1 MKTQRQNKFL
11 GYLKFV
17 PQTHK
22 VVEEKKPKEKET
34 EKVVKGKPKVIEKK
48 IMIPT
53 KENKTQALLRKRMWI
68 RFILTLVMFGSFF
81 WVVWL
86 LFTNLYTLEDK
97 FRDLLNI
104 IIGSF
109 LVSFGKVVDFW
120 FKDSHS
126 EDDKL
131 FKK

>member
-86 LFTNLYTLEDK
+86 LFTKLYTVEDK
-97 FRDLLNI
+97 FRYCI
-104 IIGSF
+104 
-109 LVSFGKVVDFW
+109 
-120 FKDSHS
+120 H
-126 EDDKL
+126 L
-131 FKK
+131 FT